1 MPTTIKKLEKR
12 DGRVKDFKPEKIAQ
26 AIYKAT
32 EAVGESNFELAKELC
47 RKVIEFL
54 EKKLSPEKTPTI
66 EEVQDMVE
74 KVLIE
79 SGQARVAKA
88 YILYRQKR
96 AEIRKEKQ
104 LILNKTEIDEVD
116 KRFDINALRVLKSRY
131 LRKEPSGKVIESPK
145 QLFERVALHAT
156 LPSLFYSSKVFQ
168 ERGNQHPENEFNPKE
183 WVNKIRIGRFAL
195 NLFHLEALKSLY
207 DRFNHKGQIK
217 MNWPEFIGFL
227 QKGEFDEYEKEI
239 KEYYDLMS
247 WRKFLPN
254 TPALINFGRDLGM
267 GSACFCLD
275 VEDSIE
281 SIMGTLVKAAIIFKS
296 GGGVGYNFSKLRPT
310 GDFVSTT
317 GGVSSGPITFM
328 TLYDKMSDVVK
339 QGGARRGASMGILN
353 SDHPNIEEFITAKKG
368 NQQLRN
374 FNISVLI
381 RSDFWDYYK
390 EGKPYPLI
398 NPKDKQILKYADPR
412 ALFDLIVYQA
422 WESAEPG
429 MLFEDRINQYN
440 PFLKTLGPIQCTN
453 PCSELPLYP
462 NSSCNLGSINVWSF
476 VKSSPT
482 NGREKQVEF
491 DWQDFE
497 KTIKTATKFL
507 DNVIEVNKFPLP
519 EIAEM
524 SLKVRRIGLGL
535 MGLGDLLYDLEIPYA
550 SKEGLAFMERLMEF
564 LNYHS
569 KVISMN
575 LAKERGKFP
584 YYEKSFYSEGKL
596 PFRGRG
602 QRAGELPLKDKKE
615 SDLDWDGLTEEIKE
629 HGLRNSQT
637 TTNAPTGS
645 ISMIAGCS
653 SGIEPCFSLVYEKKV
668 AVGSFYYVDP
678 VFEKVML
685 REGLFDEDLI
695 KDISRLEGSC
705 KSINYIPPKFKKIFV
720 TAMDLSA
727 EDHIMALATLQRWTD
742 SSISKTI
749 NFPATATIEQMRDG
763 YLLAH
768 QLGCKGLAVFRY
780 KSMPGVLSAGKRKE
794 KKPETEEK
802 EEKLIGLRD
811 VKAKGPSIY
820 QDPGAY
826 ENNKVVNNNSEL
838 CPKCKTAL
846 IRAEGCKKC
855 PSCGWGLCSSG

>member
-1 MPTTIKKLEKR
+1 MSTKITKLEKR
-12 DGRVKDFKPEKIAQ
+12 DGRTKDFKPEKITQ

-32 EAVGESNFELAKELC
+32 EAVGESNFELAKDLC
-47 RKVIEFL
+47 RKVIEIL
-54 EKKLSPEKTPTI
+54 EKKLSPEKIPTV
-66 EEVQDMVE
+66 EEVQDIVE

-79 SGQARVAKA
+79 TGQARIAKA
-88 YILYRQKR
+88 FILYRQKR

-104 LILNKTEIDEVD
+104 SILNKTEIDEVD

-131 LRKEPSGKVIESPK
+131 LKKDPSGKVIESPK
-145 QLFERVALHAT
+145 QLFERVATHAV

-168 ERGNQHPENEFNPKE
+168 KQGNQHSDKEFNSKE
-183 WVNKIRIGRFAL
+183 LVGKIKIGRFTL
-195 NLFHLEALKSLY
+195 NQFHLEALERLY
-207 DRFNHKGQIK
+207 NRFNKAGQIK
-217 MNWPEFIGFL
+217 VSWPEFVGLL
-227 QKGEFDEYEKEI
+227 QQGQFDDYGKEI
-239 KEYYDLMS
+239 KDYYDLMVL
-247 WRKFLPN
+247 RKFLPN
-254 TPALINFGRDLGM
+254 TPALINFGRHLGM

-275 VEDSIE
+275 IEDSMK
-281 SIMGTLVKAAIIFKS
+281 SIMGTLTKAAIIFKS
-296 GGGVGYNFSKLRPT
+296 GGGVGYNFSKLRPK
-310 GDFVSTT
+310 GDFVKTT

-339 QGGARRGASMGILN
+339 QGGTRRGASMGILN
-353 SDHPNIEEFITAKKG
+353 SNHADIEEFITAKKG
-368 NQQLRN
+368 NQQLHN

-381 RSDFWDYYK
+381 KSDFWNYYK
-390 EGKPYPLI
+390 EKKPYPLVS
-398 NPKDKQILKYADPR
+398 PRDKRIVKYVDPR

-497 KTIKTATKFL
+497 KTIKIATKFL
-507 DNVIEVNKFPLP
+507 DNVIDVNKFPLP
-519 EIAEM
+519 EIEEM
-524 SLKVRRIGLGL
+524 SLKVRRIGLGI
-535 MGLGDLLYDLEIPYA
+535 MGLSDLLYDLEIPYA
-550 SKEGLAFMERLMEF
+550 SEQGLAFMGRLMEF

-569 KVISMN
+569 KVISVN

-584 YYEKSFYSEGKL
+584 YCEKSFYTEGKL

-602 QRAGELPLKDKKE
+602 QKDGELPLKDKGALE
-615 SDLDWDGLTEEIKE
+615 LDWDGLKQEIKQY
-629 HGLRNSQT
+629 GLRNGQT
-637 TTNAPTGS
+637 TTCAPTGS

-668 AVGSFYYVDP
+668 AVGTFYYVDP

-705 KSINYIPPKFKKIFV
+705 KNINYIPPKFKKIFV
-720 TAMDLSA
+720 TAMDLGA
-727 EDHIMALATLQRWTD
+727 EDHIVALATLQRWTD

-749 NFPATATIEQMRDG
+749 NFPATATIEQMRKG

-768 QLGCKGLAVFRY
+768 QLECKGLAVFRY
-780 KSMPGVLSAGKRKE
+780 KSIPGVLTVGKRQEKKE
-794 KKPETEEK
+794 KKEEK
-802 EEKLIGLRD
+802 EKKLIGLRD

-820 QDPGAY
+820 QEPGAFQASQ
-826 ENNKVVNNNSEL
+826 KNNNSLDL
-838 CPKCKTAL
+838 CPKCKTSL
-846 IRAEGCKKC
+846 IRSEGCKKC
-855 PSCGWGLCSSG
+855 PSCGWGVCSSG